1 MSLQSLLSSLLIIE
15 TATILAGPSVGM
27 FFAELGATVIKVED
41 KNRGGDTTRNWKL
54 KTEDRDSDICAY
66 FASIN
71 WGKKSIALNLRDP
84 ADKKI
89 LNDLLDRADIWLQ
102 NFRPAQQGKLGLT
115 YAELSARNRKLIV
128 GQILAFE
135 PGDPRPGFDA
145 AMQGETGFM
154 EINGEPD
161 GPPTKM
167 PVALIDVLTAHQL
180 KQGLLLA
187 LLERQL
193 TGKGSEVTAALFQ
206 SGISSLINQ
215 ASNYLM
221 AGHVPQRMG
230 SDHPNLSPYGTTYE
244 TADGKL
250 ILLAVGTDLQFK
262 SLCEILGLE
271 DLLEDSRFLT
281 NPVRVVHNEAL
292 KSHLREKIRLFERD
306 VLLKRLLD
314 ASIPSG
320 AVRTLDDVFAEPA
333 AGPMILEGA
342 LDGDSIQG
350 VRAISFSPPNGM
362 ELGPVSPPPHLNQHR
377 DEVLALITLSQK

>member
-54 KTEDRDSDICAY
+54 KTEDREKDICAY

-115 YAELSARNRKLIV
+115 YAELSARNPKLIV
-128 GQILAFE
+128 GQVLAFE

-154 EINGEPD
+154 AINGEPD

-221 AGHVPQRMG
+221 AGHIPQRMG
-230 SDHPNLSPYGTTYE
+230 SDHPNVAPYGATYK
-244 TADGKL
+244 TADGKEL
-250 ILLAVGTDLQFK
+250 LLAVGTDLQFK
-262 SLCEILGLE
+262 SLCEILGCPELVE
-271 DLLEDSRFLT
+271 DERFLS
-281 NPVRVVHNEAL
+281 NGLRVINNEPLKAL
-292 KSHLREKIRLFERD
+292 LRGPIGRFRRD
-306 VLLKRLLD
+306 VLLKRLSD
-314 ASIPSG
+314 ASIPAG
-320 AVRTLDDVFAEPA
+320 AVRTIDDVFAEPA
-333 AGPMILEGA
+333 AGPMILEGE
-342 LDGDSIQG
+342 LDGEMIQG
-350 VRAISFSPPNGM
+350 VRAISFSPPTGM
-362 ELGPVSPPPHLNQHR
+362 CFGNVLPPPHLDQHHE
-377 DEVLALITLSQK
+377 EVLSLIVD